1 MRLRTLTGALAI
13 VTGIALATPASADAQ
28 IDRLKEAAERAVTDE
43 AARQVERL
51 LREAIRCTLND
62 PVCPQEAEESGEEV
76 IYVDEDGEVIT
87 DEDGVP
93 ITDRDAARE
102 QAGVGADSDAG
113 SDEGMAPGE
122 GVWANYDFVPGD
134 EILYFDDYTGERVG
148 DFPRRMN
155 FVRGNWE
162 IVEWE
167 DRRLLRSSGR
177 GRAAVEIPLVEEI
190 PERFTVEFDAYL
202 PHGNH
207 RMFVATSSP
216 ASEGGDLRQ
225 LEGNYFV
232 VGRGTGTGIGSRQR
246 GGVESRTR
254 MDEYGEAP
262 TPIRIM
268 VDGRYARVYVGSER
282 VANVPNAELRLGDR
296 LYIETQSTRPQD
308 PIYIGPIR
316 VAAGGPDLYD
326 DLLGDGRAT
335 TRGILFTVNSDRI
348 RPESTPTLQAIGR
361 MLEEHPEL
369 RLRVEGHT
377 DSDGDEAHNLD
388 LSERRA
394 AAVERYLIERH
405 GIEDA
410 RLETAGLGE
419 SQPVADNLSAEG
431 KQKNRRVEL
440 VRLDEEGGL

>member
-13 VTGIALATPASADAQ
+13 VTGFALAVPATADAQ
-28 IDRLKEAAERAVTDE
+28 LGKLKEAAERAVIDE
-43 AARQVERL
+43 TSQQVERL

-62 PVCPQEAEESGEEV
+62 PVCPQDAEESGEEV

-87 DEDGVP
+87 DEDGAP

-102 QAGVGADSDAG
+102 RAGVGADSDAG
-113 SDEGMAPGE
+113 SDGGMAPGD

-134 EILYFDDYTGERVG
+134 EILYFDDYTGDRVG

-167 DRRLLRSSGR
+167 DLRLLRSSGR
-177 GRAAVEIPLVEEI
+177 GRSAVEIPLVKEL
-190 PERFTVEFDAYL
+190 PERFTIEFDAYL

-216 ASEGGDLRQ
+216 AAEGGNARDV
-225 LEGNYFV
+225 EGNYFAV
-232 VGRGTGTGIGSRQR
+232 SNLTGTGVQSAQR
-246 GGVESRTR
+246 GGVESMTR
-254 MDEYGEAP
+254 KDEYGEVP

-268 VDGRYARVYVGSER
+268 VDGRYAKVYVGSER

-296 LYIETQSTRPQD
+296 LYVETQSTRPQD

-316 VAAGGPDLYD
+316 VAAGGRDLYD
-326 DLLGDGRAT
+326 DLLDDGRAT
-335 TRGILFTVNSDRI
+335 TRGILFAVNSDRI
-348 RPESTPTLQAIGR
+348 RPESTPTLEEIGT

-377 DSDGDEAHNLD
+377 DSDGDEAHNQE

-394 AAVERYLIERH
+394 AAVERYLVERH
-405 GIEDA
+405 GVDDA
-410 RLETAGLGE
+410 RLETAGLGA
-419 SQPVADNLSAEG
+419 SQPVADNGSAEG

-440 VRLDEEGGL
+440 VRLEGEL

>member
-13 VTGIALATPASADAQ
+13 VTGFALAVPAPADAQ
-28 IDRLKEAAERAVTDE
+28 IGKLKEAAERAVTDE
-43 AARQVERL
+43 AAQQVERL

-87 DEDGVP
+87 DEDGAP

-102 QAGVGADSDAG
+102 RAGVGADSDG
-113 SDEGMAPGE
+113 GMAPGD

-134 EILYFDDYTGERVG
+134 EILYFDDYTGDRVG

-167 DRRLLRSSGR
+167 DLRLLRSSGR
-177 GRAAVEIPLVEEI
+177 GRSAVEIPLVDEL
-190 PERFTVEFDAYL
+190 PDRFTVEFDAYL

-207 RMFVATSSP
+207 QMVVATSSP
-216 ASEGGDLRQ
+216 AADGGDSRQ
-225 LEGNYFV
+225 LEGNYFGV
-232 VGRGTGTGIGSRQR
+232 SNRTGAGVQSAQR
-246 GGVESRTR
+246 GGVESTTR
-254 MDEYGEAP
+254 KDEYREAP

-282 VANVPNAELRLGDR
+282 VANIPNAELRLGDR

-326 DLLGDGRAT
+326 DLLADGRTT
-335 TRGILFTVNSDRI
+335 TRGILFAVDSDRI
-348 RPESTPTLQAIGR
+348 RPESTPTLQAIGA

-377 DSDGDEAHNLD
+377 DADGDEAHNQD

-394 AAVERYLIERH
+394 AAVKRYLVDRH
-405 GIEDA
+405 GIEDG

-419 SQPVADNLSAEG
+419 SQPVADNRSAEG

-440 VRLDEEGGL
+440 VRLDEGGTL